1 MDAKTLKKNRGSVKA
16 KLTIFKG
23 HLEQLTPCTKL
34 NTLQFRELSAR
45 LNRINEL
52 YKEFD
57 SIQNNLETLS
67 DTPED
72 EFKERQ
78 EFEAGYFSTVAAA
91 QELLDRSVERPAP
104 AGHDLAVAGS
114 STAND
119 SGAFLPT
126 LKLPTIHLPTFAGGY
141 QDWLEF
147 HDTYMSLIHLNDSIP
162 KIQKYHYLRSSLR
175 DNAALLIQSL
185 DLSGDNYDVAWDL
198 LCERYNNT
206 KLLVNN
212 HLKALFNLEPMF
224 KESSTGRRNIID
236 SVNKNIRALKTLHL
250 PTEHWDAIII
260 YVICTKLD
268 HATLKDWEMQRGP
281 NNAIPTFSEFNSF
294 IKNRAAWLES
304 IEENHQKL
312 RRYSDTPPVRA
323 KTFVANYSN
332 SAHASG
338 SNPSQN
344 SYFCPICKQ
353 SHSIYE
359 CTKFRSMTIE
369 GRMDKVKQLNLCQN
383 CLRKGH
389 DETHCWRGSCKICNQ
404 RHNSMIHLNHGEPN
418 LDSNTKID
426 QCVVLPNVE
435 NLTNNTEP
443 KQTTNQSS
451 NTISLSVTHPSQAQ
465 VLLSTVIVS
474 VADKNGKH
482 HKVRALLDQGSTAS
496 FLTNDL
502 LTQLQTPC
510 YHTSVSVQGLN
521 NQTSKISKRCD
532 VSIASLSASGYTTDV
547 NCFVVPQITQ
557 VIPMNKINCGNLKI
571 PPHIYLADPTFAIP
585 SEVQMLLGAD
595 IFWDI
600 LCNNRVSLGKA
611 KPTLVETKLG
621 WLVVGS
627 IPTSYNTLGQ
637 HDTVHCNLINKIE
650 LEEKINKYFEL
661 ESLPAQQ
668 SQSRNEAECE
678 KLFLKTTVRN
688 PDGRLVV
695 TIPLKE
701 NPQCLGDSKQQ
712 ALIRF
717 NSLERK
723 FSKNEAFK
731 TKYINFM
738 KEYIELGHMSE
749 NKTPQ
754 DDNESYFLPHHGVLR
769 EDSLTTK
776 LRTVFDASAVTSTGK
791 SFNDIQLIGPPVQDD
806 LLSILIR
813 FRQHKYVVTADVEKM
828 YRQILVNESQR
839 SLQQIFWRSDPS
851 LELKQYKLNTITY
864 GTASA
869 PYLATRCLKQL
880 GLESTNEDVREV
892 IIHDFYVDDLNTGS
906 DNEKTLIDNCKGVL
920 EQLRGAQM
928 NLRKWRCNKPEL
940 LLFSSTMKTNIRSA
954 KSSKRI
960 VLSMLAQIF
969 DPLGLINPCTLK
981 AKLILQ
987 TLWANNIPWDAE
999 LPTEVESQW
1008 NNFTNYISDL
1018 ISIEIPRRVLC
1029 DSYVRLE
1036 MHAFSDASIKAYSA
1050 CVYLRSV
1057 TMDGDVTV
1065 NLLLAKSRVAPLKQR
1080 LTIPRLELCGALLA
1094 TRLAKKAK
1102 ESLRLEIDVQHFW
1115 CDSTIVLSWIKT
1127 CKQTLKQFVC
1137 NRITEITNISEPNDW
1152 HHVPTELNPA
1162 DIGSRGLNATQLK
1175 GSTLWWRGP
1184 HFLNQVDIQWPMQPQ
1199 GMKLEELPEIKVQFK
1214 AVHLELVTDLS
1225 AKCFISALNRFV
1237 ARRGKPSNI
1246 YSDNGTNF
1254 VGANHE
1260 LRAFL
1265 KQCRKDVISYSAE
1278 TEIKFHFSPAYSPHF
1293 NGMAEGSVKSIK
1305 YHLKRVLGLAH
1316 LDFEEM
1322 YTVLV
1327 QIEGIL
1333 NSRPITP
1340 LSSDPSDLIPLTPS
1354 HFLIGRTCTMLPAA
1368 PVEDKPISSLTRF
1381 KRIEQ
1386 LKAHFWNRFYKEYI
1400 SELQQRNKWRT
1411 IGEQPQLGELVLVK
1425 DDRLPPNRWLLGRVT
1440 AVYPGTDGVNRVADV
1455 ITRAGTLRRAYN
1467 RLCPLPLLEQTVPRG
1482 GPC

>member
-1 MDAKTLKKNRGSVKA
+1 
-16 KLTIFKG
+16 
-23 HLEQLTPCTKL
+23 
-34 NTLQFRELSAR
+34 
-45 LNRINEL
+45 
-52 YKEFD
+52 
-57 SIQNNLETLS
+57 
-67 DTPED
+67 
-72 EFKERQ
+72 
-78 EFEAGYFSTVAAA
+78 
-91 QELLDRSVERPAP
+91 
-104 AGHDLAVAGS
+104 
-114 STAND
+114 
-119 SGAFLPT
+119 
-126 LKLPTIHLPTFAGGY
+126 
-141 QDWLEF
+141 
-147 HDTYMSLIHLNDSIP
+147 
-162 KIQKYHYLRSSLR
+162 
-175 DNAALLIQSL
+175 
-185 DLSGDNYDVAWDL
+185 
-198 LCERYNNT
+198 
-206 KLLVNN
+206 
-212 HLKALFNLEPMF
+212 
-224 KESSTGRRNIID
+224 
-236 SVNKNIRALKTLHL
+236 
-250 PTEHWDAIII
+250 
-260 YVICTKLD
+260 
-268 HATLKDWEMQRGP
+268 
-281 NNAIPTFSEFNSF
+281 
-294 IKNRAAWLES
+294 
-304 IEENHQKL
+304 
-312 RRYSDTPPVRA
+312 
-323 KTFVANYSN
+323 
-332 SAHASG
+332 
-338 SNPSQN
+338 
-344 SYFCPICKQ
+344 
-353 SHSIYE
+353 
-359 CTKFRSMTIE
+359 
-369 GRMDKVKQLNLCQN
+369 
-383 CLRKGH
+383 
-389 DETHCWRGSCKICNQ
+389 
-404 RHNSMIHLNHGEPN
+404 
-418 LDSNTKID
+418 
-426 QCVVLPNVE
+426 
-435 NLTNNTEP
+435 
-443 KQTTNQSS
+443 
-451 NTISLSVTHPSQAQ
+451 
-465 VLLSTVIVS
+465 
-474 VADKNGKH
+474 
-482 HKVRALLDQGSTAS
+482 
-496 FLTNDL
+496 
-502 LTQLQTPC
+502 
-510 YHTSVSVQGLN
+510 
-521 NQTSKISKRCD
+521 
-532 VSIASLSASGYTTDV
+532 
-547 NCFVVPQITQ
+547 
-557 VIPMNKINCGNLKI
+557 MNKINCGNLNI

-637 HDTVHCNLINKIE
+637 YDTVHCNLINKME

-668 SQSRNEAECE
+668 SQSRDEADCE

-688 PDGRLVV
+688 PDGRMVV

-731 TKYINFM
+731 TKYIHFM
-738 KEYIELGHMSE
+738 EEYIELGHMSE

-769 EDSLTTK
+769 EDSITTK

-880 GLESTNEDVREV
+880 GLESTNEGVREV

-940 LLFSSTMKTNIRSA
+940 LKNIVGETSQDELQILDKDEYAKILGLQWAWRRDTLLFSSTMKTNIRSA

-1057 TMDGDVTV
+1057 TIDGDVTV

-1102 ESLRLEIDVQHFW
+1102 ESLRLKIDVQHFW

-1199 GMKLEELPEIKVQFK
+1199 GMKLEELPEIKVQCNVTTEQTDEITNKYSDFPKLQRIVGYLKRFIHNCRLPGNKSIGALQLSELDLATKTLCAMSQKTCFLKEFRVLKNKGSLPSKNKLLHLNPFLDDSGLIRVGGRLCNANYDYDTKHPILLDASHPITKLIFKNYHRLLLHAGPQLLLSTLRHKYWIINGRNLARKTVHECITCCRFSEKTFQPIMGNLPKARLEADHPFCHTAVDYAGPIMIANRKGRGCKLIKAYICVFVCLTVK

-1305 YHLKRVLGLAH
+1305 HHLKRVLGLAH

-1411 IGEQPQLGELVLVK
+1411 IGEQPQTGELVLVK

-1482 GPC
+1482 DHVEDRHYYERRALCPALQLKKKYLCQSHTK